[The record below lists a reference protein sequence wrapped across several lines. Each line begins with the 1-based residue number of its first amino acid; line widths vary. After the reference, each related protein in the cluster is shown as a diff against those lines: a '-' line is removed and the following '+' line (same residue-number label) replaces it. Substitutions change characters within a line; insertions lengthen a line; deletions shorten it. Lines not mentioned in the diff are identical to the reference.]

1 MKKLFFILLFIAH
14 NLSLQFSVPCHATD
28 EVTIFTYR
36 APESEKDLRYEYD
49 TNLLRLALEAT
60 VESDG
65 PYRLVSSP
73 RMNYARAHSYLQSN
87 ELANLILKLS
97 YDPVFA
103 EKGFDFA
110 NFPVDLGIVGYRICF
125 AHPETVEQL
134 LEINSIEE
142 LRKFTHGQG
151 AGWAD
156 VDILRHNNFDV
167 SVVPEYESLFKMVA
181 ARRFDLFCRGA
192 NELLDELS
200 MHQDIKNLS
209 FDKSMII
216 FYPFPRFFYSNA
228 ANTKALDRI
237 ERGLLKS
244 YKDGSLQKLWFE
256 HYGQSIEFVRL
267 YNRKIFT
274 LKNPLIEGLNDDYKK
289 YFYNPNK

>member
-1 MKKLFFILLFIAH
+1 MKIFFIILLVIAYT
-14 NLSLQFSVPCHATD
+14 LSLQFSVFCHATD
-28 EVTIFTYR
+28 EVPVFTYR
-36 APESEKDLRYEYD
+36 APESDKDLRYEYD
-49 TNLLRLALEAT
+49 TNLLRLALETT

-87 ELANLILKLS
+87 KLANLILKLS
-97 YDPVFA
+97 YDPFFA
-103 EKGFDFA
+103 EKGFDFV

-134 LEINSIEE
+134 LEVDSIEE

-156 VDILRHNNFDV
+156 VAVLRYNNFDV

-192 NELLDELS
+192 NELHGELS
-200 MHQDIKNLS
+200 MHQNIQNLS

-244 YKDGSLQKLWFE
+244 YKNGSMQKLWLE
-256 HYGQSIEFVRL
+256 HYGHSIEFVGL
-267 YNRKIFT
+267 DKRKIFT
-274 LKNPLIEGLNDDYKK
+274 LKNPLIEGLKDDYKK
-289 YFYNPNK
+289 YFYSPNK